1 MDGSAP
7 SNSIERRSKPRVNCS
22 YPATVRGHFEDGIKY
37 ETRAVLSNVS
47 ASGMYLRTKRPIKN
61 GENLFVVVRLSTY
74 PLEKMQAPHIAV
86 SGKVVRVEPKVD
98 GTRGVAL
105 KLSQHRFL

>member
-1 MDGSAP
+1 MGESIQ
-7 SNSIERRSKPRVNCS
+7 SNSIERRSKPRLRCS
-22 YPATVRGHFEDGIKY
+22 YPATVRGHVEGGIKY
-37 ETRAVLSNVS
+37 ETRAVLANMS
-47 ASGMYLRTKRPIKN
+47 ASGFYFRTKRQIEN

-74 PLEKMQAPHIAV
+74 ALNKAQAPHIAA
-86 SGKVVRVEPKVD
+86 SGTVVRVDPKVD